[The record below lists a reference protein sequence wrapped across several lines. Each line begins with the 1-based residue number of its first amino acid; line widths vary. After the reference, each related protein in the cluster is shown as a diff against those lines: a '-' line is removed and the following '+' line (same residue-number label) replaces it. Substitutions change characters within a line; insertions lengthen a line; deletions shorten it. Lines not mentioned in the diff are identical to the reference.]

1 MNYGKLAETGSP
13 GYLNDSSGQ
22 GRPAVVIVHE
32 WWGLNA
38 HMRGVVDRFANAGY
52 VAFAADLYR
61 GQVPQTAAEAQ
72 QLVAAGDKAQ
82 WMADLAQAVT
92 SLLPRKVGVVGFSM
106 GAAFALSV
114 AAQVPSVSACVAFYG
129 VPRPEV
135 DLTKTRASVLGHY
148 LVNDAWVPA
157 ERLDQV
163 EAELKRAGVP
173 VTIHRYE
180 AQHSFFDE
188 QRTDVHSPENAKLAW
203 ERTLAFLKDT
213 LG

>member
-1 MNYGKLAETGSP
+1 MKYPKFAGKGTP
-13 GYLNDSSGQ
+13 GVLNDSAGE
-22 GRPAVVIVHE
+22 GRPALVIVHE
-32 WWGLNA
+32 SWGLNA
-38 HMRGVVDRFANAGY
+38 HIRGVVDRFAKEGY

-61 GQVPQTAAEAQ
+61 GKVPQTAAEAQ

-82 WMADLAQAVT
+82 WMADLEQAVAA
-92 SLLPRKVGVVGFSM
+92 LLPRKVGVVGFSM

-114 AAQVPSVSACVAFYG
+114 AARVPEVSACVAFYG

-135 DLTKTRASVLGHY
+135 DLTKTRARVLGHY
-148 LVNDAWVPA
+148 VDNDSWVPA

-163 EAELKRAGVP
+163 EAELRRAGVP
-173 VTIHRYE
+173 VTVHRYD

-188 QRTDVHSPENAKLAW
+188 RRNDVYSPENAKVAW
-203 ERTLAFLKDT
+203 ERTLAFLKDA

>member
-1 MNYGKLAETGSP
+1 MKYPKFAGKGTP
-13 GYLNDSSGQ
+13 GVLNDSAGE
-22 GRPAVVIVHE
+22 GRPALVIVHE
-32 WWGLNA
+32 SWGLNA
-38 HMRGVVDRFANAGY
+38 HIRGVVDRFAKEGY

-61 GQVPQTAAEAQ
+61 GKVPQTAAEAQ

-82 WMADLAQAVT
+82 WMADLEQAVAA
-92 SLLPRKVGVVGFSM
+92 LLPRKVGVVGFSM

-114 AAQVPSVSACVAFYG
+114 AARVPEVSACVAFYG

-135 DLTKTRASVLGHY
+135 DLSKTRARVLGHY
-148 LVNDAWVPA
+148 VDNDSWVPA

-163 EAELKRAGVP
+163 EAELRRAGVP
-173 VTIHRYE
+173 VTVHRYY

-188 QRTDVHSPENAKLAW
+188 RRNDVYSPENAKVAW
-203 ERTLAFLKDT
+203 ERTLAFLKDA

>member
-1 MNYGKLAETGSP
+1 MKYPKVAGTGTP
-13 GYLNDSSGQ
+13 GYLNDSAPE
-22 GRPAVVIVHE
+22 GRPALVIIHE

-38 HMRGVVDRFANAGY
+38 HIRGVVDRFANEGY
-52 VAFAADLYR
+52 VTFAADLYR
-61 GQVPQTAAEAQ
+61 GKLPQTVAEAQ
-72 QLVAAGDKAQ
+72 KLVAEGDKAQ
-82 WMADLAQAVT
+82 WMADLEQAVT
-92 SLLPRKVGVVGFSM
+92 ALLPRKVGVVGFSM

-114 AAQVPSVSACVAFYG
+114 AAQIPDVRACVAFYG

-135 DLTKTRASVLGHY
+135 NLTKTQAKVLGHY
-148 LVNDAWVPA
+148 VGNDAWVPS

-163 EAELKRAGVP
+163 EAELRRAGVP
-173 VTIHRYE
+173 VTVHRYD

-188 QRTDVHSPENAKLAW
+188 RRNDVHSPENAKVAW